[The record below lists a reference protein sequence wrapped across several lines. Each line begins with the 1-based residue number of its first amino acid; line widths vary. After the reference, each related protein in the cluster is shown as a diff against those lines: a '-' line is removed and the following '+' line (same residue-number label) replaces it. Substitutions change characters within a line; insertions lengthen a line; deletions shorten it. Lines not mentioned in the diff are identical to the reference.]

1 MQPST
6 SSFYSSELEL
16 IRFRKWFCVLAA
28 LVVCQ
33 TMTLAFQKPETT
45 GNTPKAKGEPADIN
59 FITAEE
65 LKAKVDKNEPVTIVD
80 LRGPTVYAEASKTIK
95 GSIHTKVRRV
105 DHRLKDL
112 PRDREVVLYCACPS
126 DEAAIIG
133 ARNLMTK
140 KFTRVRVLKGGW
152 KAWLEADGQVMPK
165 RTAA

>member
-1 MQPST
+1 
-6 SSFYSSELEL
+6 
-16 IRFRKWFCVLAA
+16 
-28 LVVCQ
+28 
-33 TMTLAFQKPETT
+33 MTLAFQKPETT
-45 GNTPKAKGEPADIN
+45 ASSQAKGQPAADIN

-80 LRGPTVYAEASKTIK
+80 LRGPTVYAEATKTIK

-105 DHRLKDL
+105 DHRLRDL
-112 PRDREVVLYCACPS
+112 PRDREVVLYCACAS

-152 KAWLEADGQVMPK
+152 KAWLEAGGQVQPK